1 MLAEILAKFI
11 YNICKVIVDKR
22 KALDT
27 LKNSLA
33 VKKDAAPMQNRLVKS
48 HEFQAGGQELAVVVR

>member
-1 MLAEILAKFI
+1 MLAEILSKFI

-27 LKNSLA
+27 LNLA
-33 VKKDAAPMQNRLVKS
+33 VKKDAAPMQNRLGEKVINSK
-48 HEFQAGGQELAVVVR
+48 LVVRNWLWW